1 MNSFFATFIGILANI
16 CWASD
21 VYVGVDLE
29 GGLFLVSSLSAKRS
43 MTSALKIIL
52 KLKLKQK
59 LILTMEVRGGKRVP
73 KWIHNGNW
81 KKLTLLWKT
90 TKSQENY
97 SRVKSQ
103 FDTDMSRQSKYV
115 FNHIYLL
122 KYYRNDN
129 EKVIGTC

>member
-1 MNSFFATFIGILANI
+1 MNSFFATFIAILANI
-16 CWASD
+16 CLASD

-59 LILTMEVRGGKRVP
+59 LILTMEVRGGKRIP

-97 SRVKSQ
+97 SRVKSR
-103 FDTDMSRQSKYV
+103 FDTDMSRQANMYLITY
-115 FNHIYLL
+115 IY
-122 KYYRNDN
+122 
-129 EKVIGTC
+129 